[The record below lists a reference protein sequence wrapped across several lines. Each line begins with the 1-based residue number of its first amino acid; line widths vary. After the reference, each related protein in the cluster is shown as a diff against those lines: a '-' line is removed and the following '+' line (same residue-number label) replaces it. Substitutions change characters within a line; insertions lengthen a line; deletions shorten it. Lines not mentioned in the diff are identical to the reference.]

1 LKIKTIDIPSVGKRY
16 DIITESDSKFVL
28 IDYFS
33 GIKEIYILKDNQT
46 IGPIKLNS
54 DEANQFA
61 ILLSR
66 MFLKD
71 FLEKRIDVIFQ
82 SLAIETVKIE
92 ENFKSSNKTIE
103 EIKFRTFTQ
112 TYIIAIIR
120 NEKPIVMPKPSEKI
134 LENDILVL
142 LGNIEDI
149 EKAKNYL
156 KNLKT

>member
-1 LKIKTIDIPSVGKRY
+1 LKIKTIDIPSIGKRY
-16 DIITESDSKFVL
+16 DITTESNSKFVL

-33 GIKEIYILKDNQT
+33 GFKEIYILKDNQT

-54 DEANQFA
+54 DEANQLA

-66 MFLKD
+66 VLKE

-82 SLAIETVKIE
+82 NLAIETIKIE
-92 ENFKSSNKTIE
+92 EDFKSINKTIE
-103 EIKFRTFTQ
+103 ELKFRTITQ

-120 NEKPIVMPKPSEKI
+120 NEKPIVMPKPEEKI
-134 LENDILVL
+134 LENDVLVL

-149 EKAKNYL
+149 EKAKIYL
-156 KNLKT
+156 KNLRA

>member
-1 LKIKTIDIPSVGKRY
+1 MKIKTIDIPSIGKRY
-16 DIITESDSKFVL
+16 DITTESNSKFVL

-33 GIKEIYILKDNQT
+33 GFKEIYILKDNQT

-54 DEANQFA
+54 DEANQLA

-66 MFLKD
+66 VLKE

-82 SLAIETVKIE
+82 NLAIETIKIE
-92 ENFKSSNKTIE
+92 EDFKSINKTIE
-103 EIKFRTFTQ
+103 ELKFRTITQ

-120 NEKPIVMPKPSEKI
+120 NEKPIVMPKPEEKI
-134 LENDILVL
+134 LENDVLVL

-149 EKAKNYL
+149 EKAKIYL
-156 KNLKT
+156 KNLRA

>member
-1 LKIKTIDIPSVGKRY
+1 MKIKTIDIPSVGKRY
-16 DIITESDSKFVL
+16 DITTESNSKFVL

-33 GIKEIYILKDNQT
+33 GFKEIYILKDNQT
-46 IGPIKLNS
+46 IGSIKLNN
-54 DEANQFA
+54 DEANQLA

-92 ENFKSSNKTIE
+92 EDFKSINKTIE

-120 NEKPIVMPKPSEKI
+120 NEKPIVMPQPSEKI

-149 EKAKNYL
+149 EKAKIYL
-156 KNLKT
+156 RNLKQ

>member
-1 LKIKTIDIPSVGKRY
+1 MKIKTIDIPSVGKRY
-16 DIITESDSKFVL
+16 DITTESNSKFVL

-33 GIKEIYILKDNQT
+33 GFKEIYILKDSQT
-46 IGPIKLNS
+46 IGPIKLNN
-54 DEANQFA
+54 DEANQLA

-92 ENFKSSNKTIE
+92 EDFKSINKTIE

-120 NEKPIVMPKPSEKI
+120 NEKPIVMPQPSEKI

-149 EKAKNYL
+149 EKAKIYL
-156 KNLKT
+156 RNLKQ

>member
-1 LKIKTIDIPSVGKRY
+1 LKIKTIDIPSIGKRY
-16 DIITESDSKFVL
+16 DITTESNSKFVL

-33 GIKEIYILKDNQT
+33 GLKEIYILKDNQT

-54 DEANQFA
+54 DEANQLA

-66 MFLKD
+66 VLKE

-82 SLAIETVKIE
+82 NLAIETIKVE
-92 ENFKSSNKTIE
+92 EDFKSINKTIE
-103 EIKFRTFTQ
+103 ELKFRTITQ

-120 NEKPIVMPKPSEKI
+120 NEKPIVMPKPEEKI
-134 LENDILVL
+134 LENDVLVL

-149 EKAKNYL
+149 EKAKIYL
-156 KNLKT
+156 KNLRA

>member
-1 LKIKTIDIPSVGKRY
+1 MKIKTIDIPSVGKRY
-16 DIITESDSKFVL
+16 DITTESNSKFVL

-33 GIKEIYILKDNQT
+33 GLKEIYILKDNQT
-46 IGPIKLNS
+46 IGSIKLNN
-54 DEANQFA
+54 DEANQLA

-92 ENFKSSNKTIE
+92 EDFKSINKTIE
-103 EIKFRTFTQ
+103 EIKFRTFTR

-120 NEKPIVMPKPSEKI
+120 NERPLVMPQPPEKI

-149 EKAKNYL
+149 EKAKIYL